1 MNGLASM
8 HEKEVFLHMNAN
20 RTHIH
25 FPEPL
30 VFLLVSI
37 MLLLI
42 CVIKVTSSPPF
53 SDMLHRLSPWIPTNI
68 QKNSTSPPPP
78 SQILLNLQ
86 CTFCYLYN
94 LHMKMREYK
103 CLESTKFCK
112 FTYISSEYIYL
123 RLTFLSFERKMQKD
137 QCIFNLL
144 IFNLT
149 FLPQIE
155 YMNILYVFICYSFD
169 TLIIYFIL
177 HFTIT
182 PLRVLK
188 ML

>member
-68 QKNSTSPPPP
+68 QKTAPHHHHL
-78 SQILLNLQ
+78 QILLNLQ
-86 CTFCYLYN
+86 CTFCYLSN

-112 FTYISSEYIYL
+112 FTYIS
-123 RLTFLSFERKMQKD
+123 T
-137 QCIFNLL
+137 
-144 IFNLT
+144 
-149 FLPQIE
+149 
-155 YMNILYVFICYSFD
+155 YV
-169 TLIIYFIL
+169 
-177 HFTIT
+177 
-182 PLRVLK
+182 
-188 ML
+188 